1 MGLKFTTPKS
11 TKNTLTG
18 NYDNQSDVKLAPQ
31 NKTFTENG
39 TYNLTIPEGF
49 DGIDESVIK
58 VQVPSEVNN
67 QTVNE
72 TITANGT
79 YHYTPDASH
88 SGLDAANITVSVS
101 PKLQEKYSHSLNE
114 VITPDAGKDGL
125 SKVTV
130 EVPVETKN
138 VTYSANGS
146 YTIEPSAD
154 KKAITKV
161 IVNVDTEDAPELEE
175 KTITENGVYEPSA
188 GKDGFSKVTVDVAGS
203 GELEE
208 LVANE
213 NNHTY
218 TPSEGKDGFSKV
230 RVEVPNEDNYYV
242 VSQAVVADVNGTTIS
257 VPPVVPGYDAV
268 YFDKLIVKC
277 QVQANN
283 EPPKL
288 ITTNG
293 TYMPANG
300 YDGFGKIVV
309 DVDDSQYLAYPVAKQ
324 YTKVGDYTIT
334 VDQSEGTAISQVD
347 VDVDIAKV
355 IVTEIAENGVRG
367 ESYEV
372 PMNKMLGGEFT
383 TADGKKFKIEW

>member
-213 NNHTY
+213 NNRTY

-242 VSQAVVADVNGTTIS
+242 VSHMVVTDSNGIITATPDPI
-257 VPPVVPGYDAV
+257 PGYDAV
-268 YFDKLIVKC
+268 YFDKVIVNT
-277 QVQANN
+277 QVQAHN
-283 EPPKL
+283 EPTKY
-288 ITTNG
+288 ISVNG
-293 TYMPANG
+293 TYTPRAN
-300 YDGFGKIVV
+300 YSGFNKIIVN
-309 DVDDSQYLAYPVAKQ
+309 VDDSQYEAYQEAVE
-324 YTKVGDYTIT
+324 YTKPGNYT
-334 VDQSEGTAISQVD
+334 VSAESAKGSALSQVD
-347 VDVDIAKV
+347 IVIDIPKV
-355 IVTEIAENGVRG
+355 KVTEIKENGVRG
-367 ESYEV
+367 TSYDV
-372 PMNKMLGGEFT
+372 AMDQLAGGEFT
-383 TADGKKFKIEW
+383 TIDGRKFKIEW